1 MLKTISQIA
10 EQYLDN
16 PEFDSLR
23 ATHYDAARVYDML
36 RSQGYHAHDIRLL
49 VSGVE
54 LNSQDDLEY
63 APTRENIFQVAGI
76 EWLVSGTKAGD
87 YRYFHFS
94 GHGTSS
100 ETSFETGKVARVAP
114 KTATI
119 IPGSYPEPYND
130 IGKRTMC
137 EIIPASEL
145 KYYTEAIVA
154 HWIPGSDSSFED
166 TLIYDRELN
175 REFSK
180 LPRHSHLTVTL
191 DCCHSGRMINNN
203 YKLAGG
209 GLRGARNFPIS
220 QLEPTRYPS
229 VLPRVHD
236 TPQPSNPGYSITYL
250 ESIGL
255 ELKGILMCAFFVLL
269 KCAQLTLYALPCL
282 IFVIRYPARVLVSSA
297 CSLMGVVLMVDKLP
311 ERERCMDGIKATV
324 FHWSSC
330 HQRQEAMDYGNY
342 KGGYFTYAFCRAIEQ
357 MPSSGRTVGELYE
370 DVERLLTTA
379 VKEHNHKHKP
389 SHTQHCQLWTSLGDD
404 DELAVKNRLHLP
416 FTL

>member
-145 KYYTEAIVA
+145 KYYSEAIVA

-166 TLIYDRELN
+166 SLIYDRELN

-203 YKLAGG
+203 YKLAG
-209 GLRGARNFPIS
+209 
-220 QLEPTRYPS
+220 
-229 VLPRVHD
+229 
-236 TPQPSNPGYSITYL
+236 
-250 ESIGL
+250 
-255 ELKGILMCAFFVLL
+255 
-269 KCAQLTLYALPCL
+269 
-282 IFVIRYPARVLVSSA
+282 
-297 CSLMGVVLMVDKLP
+297 DKLP